1 MMLVYAGLMQYD
13 VGLTGIGLGCAVVQ
27 VVALQWTARHRVD
40 ATMRVLQETGKL
52 GGLAMAGLR
61 NMEA

>member
-1 MMLVYAGLMQYD
+1 MQYD